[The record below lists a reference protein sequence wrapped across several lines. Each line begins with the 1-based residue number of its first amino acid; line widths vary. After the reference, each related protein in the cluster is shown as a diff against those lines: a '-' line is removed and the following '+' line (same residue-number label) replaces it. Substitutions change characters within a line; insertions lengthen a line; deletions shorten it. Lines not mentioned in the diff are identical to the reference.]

1 LGYAKKRGGFM
12 KKTIIWFLLFLS
24 VSLCFAK
31 GVLDDDKE
39 FGIGYYGFIHT
50 ATRDYTAINSN
61 TYDRE
66 NTTGDITNAASA
78 FAINA
83 TFTKYYTESF
93 GMVFFQNIFLL
104 KETII
109 TEHGE
114 SSKNEINGTGVGIDY
129 LIGPIFKLYENE
141 KTAVSLA
148 TGIHLNFLFFFIYDG
163 NNDILSLQTGLGA
176 SITDEYSLADGL
188 YVYAR
193 FQLYYDFYSYEISG
207 GGGGRGFGF
216 ISAWN
221 ISPCV
226 GIGFKSDFSIFSLL
240 FNREKTDE

>member
-1 LGYAKKRGGFM
+1 MRKSMEACM
-12 KKTIIWFLLFLS
+12 KKTFIGLLLFLS

-31 GVLDDDKE
+31 GVLDDNKE

-50 ATRDYTAINSN
+50 ATRDYTIQNPN
-61 TYDRE
+61 TYNDE
-66 NTTGDITNAASA
+66 NITGDITNAASA

-83 TFTKYYTESF
+83 AFTRYYTESF
-93 GMVFFQNIFLL
+93 GMGMYQNIFFL
-104 KETII
+104 KETLI

-114 SSKNEINGTGVGIDY
+114 SRKEEMRGTGVGIDY
-129 LIGPIFKLYENE
+129 LIGPIFKLYEDE
-141 KTAVSLA
+141 KTCVSLA
-148 TGIHLNFLFFFIYDG
+148 SGIHLNFLFFFLYDG
-163 NNDILSLQTGLGA
+163 NSGSVLSLQTGLGA
-176 SITDEYSLADGL
+176 SITDEYSLANGL

-207 GGGGRGFGF
+207 GGRGGRGFGF

-226 GIGFKSDFSIFSLL
+226 GIGFRSDFSIFGLL
-240 FNREKTDE
+240 FNKEQTDE